1 MNITKH
7 LNRPFAAALIVAAIL
22 SVAAACPATP
32 KACAATAVVSLDTP
46 PEPITDGSYRDGS
59 YEEGGDD
66 SEVAPE
72 PITDGSYRDGSYTE
86 EEDQQ
91 DEEPK
96 KKTRKNKADDDQ
108 DDAGSC

>member
-1 MNITKH
+1 MNVTKR

-32 KACAATAVVSLDTP
+32 KACAATAVISLDTP

-59 YEEGGDD
+59 YEE
-66 SEVAPE
+66 
-72 PITDGSYRDGSYTE
+72 
-86 EEDQQ
+86 EDQQ

-96 KKTRKNKADDDQ
+96 KKTRKNKADDQ

>member
-7 LNRPFAAALIVAAIL
+7 LNRPFAAALIVAA
-22 SVAAACPATP
+22 
-32 KACAATAVVSLDTP
+32 TAVVSLDTP
-46 PEPITDGSYRDGS
+46 
-59 YEEGGDD
+59 
-66 SEVAPE
+66 PE